1 MREKGGEKEEVRG
14 GEKEEVRGGEGWW
27 SLPDSFTPVAPGED
41 ATRAAGELPDTRMD
55 RFPLMLSLLLA
66 VAESRRRLEMDTWMR
81 AMRGGADGGWCV
93 GG

>member
-1 MREKGGEKEEVRG
+1 MVR
-14 GEKEEVRGGEGWW
+14 RW
-27 SLPDSFTPVAPGED
+27 LPDSFTPVAPGED

-55 RFPLMLSLLLA
+55 LFPLMLSLLLA